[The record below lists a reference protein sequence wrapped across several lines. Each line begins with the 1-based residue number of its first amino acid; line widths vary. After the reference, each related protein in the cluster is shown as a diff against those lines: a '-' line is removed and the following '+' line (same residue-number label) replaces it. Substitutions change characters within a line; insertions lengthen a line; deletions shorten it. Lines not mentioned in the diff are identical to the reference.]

1 MDKETDLSRRTGR
14 TPDPRPE
21 SVKRAADGYA
31 VCPACGHHT
40 SAYCGSCTAFVLDAP
55 DAIPHYCGCDCVVAM
70 GGKSLSE
77 TLREALHGPRA
88 E

>member
-31 VCPACGHHT
+31 MCPACGHHT
-40 SAYCGSCTAFVLDAP
+40 SAYCGRCTAFVVEED
-55 DAIPHYCGCDCVVAM
+55 DSVHYCGCDCVVAT
-70 GGKSLSE
+70 GGRSL
-77 TLREALHGPRA
+77 A
-88 E
+88 EVLVENLGRPGA